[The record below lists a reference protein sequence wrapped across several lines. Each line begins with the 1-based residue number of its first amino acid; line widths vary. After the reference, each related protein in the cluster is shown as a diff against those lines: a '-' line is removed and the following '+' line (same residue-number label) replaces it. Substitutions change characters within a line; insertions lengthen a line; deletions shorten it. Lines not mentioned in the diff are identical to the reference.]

1 MATRRLPDKGK
12 SAVRPSLIRKPATES
27 AGLSAAELRA
37 LRRQMA
43 ETEIRA
49 VMDLYFHA
57 IDSRAFTGLRNV
69 FTEDVRYDFSGG
81 AIRFEGWKDVADSLS
96 RTLKGGAISSSNH
109 FNTSVRISVKGD
121 TATSDS
127 HAMVALMSERGGNGH
142 GAVVTRGLRYK
153 DRWVKTAR
161 GWRIAYRL
169 HLRSWTMETPAVPP
183 VPVGG
188 KGQPGIR

>member
-1 MATRRLPDKGK
+1 MAAGRTGTTRK
-12 SAVRPSLIRKPATES
+12 AVARKPTSRRA
-27 AGLSAAELRA
+27 AVAADGLSARELRD

-43 ETEIRA
+43 EAEIRD

-57 IDSRAFTGLRNV
+57 IDSRAFAGLRNV

-81 AIRFEGWKDVADSLS
+81 AIRFRGWKDVADSLN

-127 HAMVALMSERGGNGH
+127 HAMVALMSERGGSGH

-153 DRWVKTAR
+153 DRWVKTAK

-188 KGQPGIR
+188 KGKPGIR

>member
-1 MATRRLPDKGK
+1 MAAARSPVTRKTAD
-12 SAVRPSLIRKPATES
+12 RKPAPRKVAAS
-27 AGLSAAELRA
+27 AGGLSAAELRT
-37 LRRQMA
+37 LRRHMA
-43 ETEIRA
+43 EAEIRD
-49 VMDLYFHA
+49 VMDLYIHA
-57 IDSRAFTGLRNV
+57 IDSRAFAGLRHV

-81 AIRFEGWKDVADSLS
+81 AIRFRGWKDVADSLS

-127 HAMVALMSERGGNGH
+127 HAMVALMSKRGGNGH

-153 DRWVKTAR
+153 DQWVKTAK

-188 KGQPGIR
+188 KGKPGIR